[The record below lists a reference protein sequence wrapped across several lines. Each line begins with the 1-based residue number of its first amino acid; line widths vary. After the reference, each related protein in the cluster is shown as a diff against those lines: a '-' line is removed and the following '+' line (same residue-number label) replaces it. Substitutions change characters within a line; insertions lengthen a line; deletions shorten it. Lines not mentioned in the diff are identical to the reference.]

1 MKQMGQADAQRVWQ
15 RVSTPPTTPGLSE
28 RETMLQLHRQLLC
41 DRGFFRKYALGRSP
55 AEQVLLRQLEQA
67 YAEEA
72 ACIKGIVALTAG
84 AAVKDPVNLSPTA
97 SLKHCYRNA
106 LARLT
111 AYSLRTAD
119 PLCAPAFRQLEHQ
132 TREHCVTLL
141 KLMGMAS
148 NGHRT

>member
-1 MKQMGQADAQRVWQ
+1 MKQMDQAGVQRVWQ
-15 RVSTPPTTPGLSE
+15 RVSAPPASPGLSE

-41 DRGFFRKYALGRSP
+41 DRGYFRKYAPGRSP

-72 ACIKGIVALTAG
+72 VCIKGITALTTG
-84 AAVKDPVNLSPTA
+84 AAAKDPVNLSPTA
-97 SLKHCYRNA
+97 GLRQCYRNA

-119 PLCAPAFRQLEHQ
+119 PLCAPAFRQLEEQ
-132 TREHCVTLL
+132 TRQHCLTLL

-148 NGHRT
+148 KG

>member
-1 MKQMGQADAQRVWQ
+1 MKQMDQAGVQRVWQ
-15 RVSTPPTTPGLSE
+15 RVSAPPTPPGLSD
-28 RETMLQLHRQLLC
+28 RETILQLHRQLLC
-41 DRGFFRKYALGRSP
+41 DRGCFRKYAPGRSP

-72 ACIKGIVALTAG
+72 ACIKGIIALTTG
-84 AAVKDPVNLSPTA
+84 AAAKDSVNLSPTA
-97 SLKHCYRNA
+97 GLRQCYRNA

-119 PLCAPAFRQLEHQ
+119 PLCAPAFRQLEEQ
-132 TREHCVTLL
+132 TRQHCLTLL

-148 NGHRT
+148 KG